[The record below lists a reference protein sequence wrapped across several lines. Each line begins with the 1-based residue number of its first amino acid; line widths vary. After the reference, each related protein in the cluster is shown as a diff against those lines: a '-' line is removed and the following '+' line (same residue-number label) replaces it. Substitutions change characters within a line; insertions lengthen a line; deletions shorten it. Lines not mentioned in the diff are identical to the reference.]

1 MKRTK
6 KHDPFTIARAEGAPT
21 TGLTRRTL
29 LGSAGALAGLPLL
42 PACGGGGE
50 SDTAAA
56 QPMELSG
63 EDRERAL
70 ALAPAV
76 AAARGLWL
84 ARPAENWLQALPIGN
99 GRVGAMLFTGTSVD
113 RVQFNEISLWTGR
126 KNYDGPGDQFGT
138 YVNFGEFRVDFSSF
152 SPTGPVGQPGEDI
165 SKTIDGS
172 TATKWCVQTNDA
184 TIPWQVALPQ
194 PAVVSSYALTSANDV
209 PARDPLGWTLFG
221 SDDGSTWTSL
231 HTVSLSAPFEQRLM
245 TKNFSFSNSRAW
257 RHYRFAF
264 RHDTAVSH
272 FQLSEVRLDG
282 VALDDSA
289 WPTVS
294 SPSGHGGE
302 DNYSQNEDISCSI
315 DGNPVTKWCVGT
327 PAAEVVWQYDNHD
340 EVVVNAYS
348 LTSAN
353 DVPQRDPKGWTL
365 QGSKDGVN
373 WTMLDVRQPGPAF
386 TARLQK
392 LDFSFSN
399 STTHRYF
406 RFKFQHDTAA
416 SHFQIADVTLQGVNG
431 FTTAGKA
438 ALANFERRLD
448 IHRGLHTAAYRR
460 GGQRYTREAFA
471 SRPDDV
477 MVFRYTAVGNARL
490 NGHITLTSAHGAATT
505 APDASRLEFQGS
517 VWSGMRFGAV
527 LRVLADGP
535 VTIDGN
541 GLRVSNC
548 TTLTIVLD
556 ATTDYKPDYA
566 SNWSTG
572 VDPLPVARDRV
583 SRAVATGWDALRTRH
598 LNDFSPRMA
607 RVELSWGA
615 EPAASVA
622 QLPTDLRRKAY
633 AADRTDTGLEQ
644 SMYDYGRYL
653 LISSSRPGGL
663 PANLQ
668 GLWND
673 SNSPA
678 WQSDYHNN
686 INVQMN
692 YWGAETAD
700 LGDCHEALIGFVQ
713 AQAEP
718 MRQAT
723 RREFGASTPGWTA
736 RTQQGPFGNTAWE
749 WNTVASAWYALHLW
763 EHFAFTQDVGYL
775 RDTAYPMFK
784 EAVEFWKSQLKVRSD
799 GLLVAPLGFSP
810 EQDWVPREDGVM
822 YDQQIIWDL
831 FQNYI
836 EASAVLGRSPTT
848 GDGTDVR
855 TLQSKLAP
863 NKIGSW
869 GQLQEWQVDRDR
881 QNDTHRH
888 TSHLFAVY
896 PGRQITLNK
905 TPNLAAAAMV
915 SLKARCSD
923 WGGVF
928 APENLGW
935 DSRRSWTWPWRAALF
950 ARLGDGNRA
959 GEMVRGLLALSTL
972 DNLFCNHPPFQIDG
986 NFGITAA
993 VAEMLLQS
1001 HEGKLTL
1008 LPALPEHWKAKGSF
1022 NGLRARGGYRVYCEW
1037 TNGWVTNLW
1046 ITADR
1051 APNRNPILVRWNG
1064 QEQWVT
1070 PAAP

>member
-6 KHDPFTIARAEGAPT
+6 KDELSRITRADGAPA
-21 TGLTRRTL
+21 TGLTRRAL

-42 PACGGGGE
+42 QACGGGGAVNGDVE
-50 SDTAAA
+50 AAA
-56 QPMELSG
+56 APATEAAG
-63 EDRERAL
+63 DGRAKAL

-84 ARPAENWLQALPIGN
+84 ARPAEQWLQALPIGN
-99 GRVGAMLFTGTSVD
+99 GRIGAMLFSGTSVD
-113 RVQFNEISLWTGR
+113 RVQFNEISLWAGR
-126 KNYDGPGDQFGT
+126 NNYDGDGSDGGFGT
-138 YVNFGEFRVDFSSF
+138 YLNFGEFRVDFASI
-152 SPTGPVGQPGEDI
+152 SPTGPAGQPGEGI
-165 SKTIDGS
+165 ANTIDGS
-172 TATKWCVQTNDA
+172 TSTKWCIQTNA
-184 TIPWQVALPQ
+184 AIVPWQVELPQ
-194 PAVVSSYALTSANDV
+194 PAALSSYALTSANDV
-209 PARDPLGWTLFG
+209 PARDPLGWTLYG
-221 SDDGSTWTSL
+221 SDDGWNWTAL
-231 HTVSLSAPFEQRLM
+231 HTVSLSAPFEQRQM
-245 TKNFSFSNSRAW
+245 TKNFSFANSRAW
-257 RHYRFAF
+257 RHYRFDF
-264 RHDTAVSH
+264 RHDTSVPH
-272 FQLSEVRLDG
+272 FQLAEVRLDG
-282 VALDDSA
+282 VALDDTAGPS
-289 WPTVS
+289 VS

-302 DNYSQNEDISCSI
+302 DNWSPNEDISCSV
-315 DGNPVTKWCVGT
+315 DGNPATKWCV
-327 PAAEVVWQYDNHD
+327 ASADAEVLWQYDNRQA
-340 EVVVNAYS
+340 VVVTGYS

-365 QGSKDGVN
+365 QGSTDGVN
-373 WTMLDVRQPGPAF
+373 WTTLDVRQPGPAF
-386 TARLQK
+386 SARLQK

-399 STTHRYF
+399 GSAYRYF
-406 RFKFQHDTAA
+406 RFKFQRDTAA
-416 SHFQIADVTLQGVNG
+416 SHFQIADVTLSGVNG
-431 FTTAGKA
+431 FTSAGKP
-438 ALANFERRLD
+438 ALANYERRLD

-477 MVFRYTAVGNARL
+477 MAFRYTAVGSARL
-490 NGHITLTSAHGAATT
+490 NGRITLSSAQGAATV
-505 APDASRLEFQGS
+505 APDASRLEFQGTG
-517 VWSGMRFGAV
+517 WNGLRYGAA

-535 VTIDGN
+535 VTVDGN
-541 GLRVSNC
+541 SLRLANC
-548 TTLTIVLD
+548 TTLTILLD
-556 ATTDYKPDYA
+556 ATTDYKPDF
-566 SNWSTG
+566 WSEWRTG
-572 VDPLPVARDRV
+572 AEPLPVARDRV
-583 SRAVATGWDALRTRH
+583 GRAAGTGWDALRSRH

-622 QLPTDLRRKAY
+622 QLPTDLRRRAY
-633 AADRTDTGLEQ
+633 AGDRTDTGLEQ

-673 SNSPA
+673 SNTPA

-692 YWGAETAD
+692 YWGAESAG
-700 LGDCHEALIGFVQ
+700 LGDCHEALIGFIQ

-718 MRQAT
+718 LRRAT
-723 RREFGASTPGWTA
+723 RAAFGAATPGWTA
-736 RTQQGPFGNTAWE
+736 RTQQGPFGNTSWE
-749 WNTVASAWYALHLW
+749 WNTVASAWYAQHLW
-763 EHFAFTQDVGYL
+763 EHYAFTQDLGYL
-775 RDTAYPMFK
+775 RNTAYPMIK
-784 EAVEFWKSQLKVRSD
+784 EIVSFWQARLKLRSD
-799 GLLVAPLGFSP
+799 GLYVAPDGWSP
-810 EQDWVPREDGVM
+810 EHGPREDGVM

-836 EASAVLGRSPTT
+836 DASAVLGLDAS
-848 GDGTDVR
+848 DIR
-855 TLQSKLAP
+855 TLQGKLAP

-869 GQLQEWQVDRDR
+869 GQLQEWQSDIDDP
-881 QNDTHRH
+881 NNTHRH

-896 PGRQITLNK
+896 PGRQITPNK
-905 TPNLAAAAMV
+905 TPQLAAAAMV

-928 APENLGW
+928 TPEKLGW

-959 GEMVRGLLALSTL
+959 GEMFRGLLVLNTL
-972 DNLFCNHPPFQIDG
+972 DNLFADHPPFQMDG
-986 NFGITAA
+986 NFGITGA
-993 VAEMLLQS
+993 VGEMLLQS
-1001 HEGKLTL
+1001 HEGKLVL
-1008 LPALPEHWKAKGSF
+1008 LPALPDHWKAKGSF

-1037 TNGWVTNLW
+1037 VNGWVTNLW

-1051 APNRNPILVRWNG
+1051 APNRNPVLVRWNG